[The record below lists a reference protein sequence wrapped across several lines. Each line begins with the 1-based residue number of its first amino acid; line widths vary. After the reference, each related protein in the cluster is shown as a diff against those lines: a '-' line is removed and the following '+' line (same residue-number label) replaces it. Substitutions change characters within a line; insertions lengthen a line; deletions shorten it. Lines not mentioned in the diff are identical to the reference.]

1 MGGFI
6 CRLRTIRTLVWYLQ
20 IASVAVACACGVAS
34 ASETA
39 SPSLA
44 PMLRRVVPTVV
55 SIAVRGRVEDD
66 ESLILTPGRH
76 AQASPSDLIPS
87 QVSVTAG
94 TGVITDAQN
103 GYILT
108 NNHVIE
114 GATSIKVTIAD
125 GATYNAEVVG
135 SDPQTDL
142 AVIRIEATGLNEA
155 QLGQSGSL
163 QVGDYVVAIGT
174 PFGLGKSVTFG
185 IVSALGRTGF
195 GLDSE
200 EGYIQT
206 DASINPGNSG
216 GALVDLDGK
225 VVGINTAILGPSG
238 ANIGIG
244 FAVPIDTAKAI
255 MRQLIEKGRIERGL
269 LGVQVQDNSAD
280 FGRALGVEIATGALV
295 SDVVAGAGGSKAGVM
310 VGDVIAAVNGTP
322 VATAGQLRARITA
335 LAPDTTVRLT
345 VMRPEGKVE
354 INATLSASLP
364 EAQAENP
371 EFVDGEGLLALV
383 TLQTLD
389 SASAAFGK
397 VQGGVVMAIS
407 DSSAAAVAGL
417 RPGDVITSVNRTK
430 TTTPQM
436 VVELTKA
443 VKDLLLLGIFR
454 DGHMSFLVIKR

>member
-1 MGGFI
+1 MRGFI
-6 CRLRTIRTLVWYLQ
+6 CRLRTIRALVWYLE
-20 IASVAVACACGVAS
+20 IASVAVVCGAAS
-34 ASETA
+34 ASEPA

-55 SIAVRGRVEDD
+55 SITVRGKHEDD
-66 ESLILTPGRH
+66 ESWILTPGRH
-76 AQASPSDLIPS
+76 AEGSPSDLIPS
-87 QVSVTAG
+87 QASVTAG

-142 AVIRIEATGLNEA
+142 AVIRIEAAGLNEA

-185 IVSALGRTGF
+185 IVSALGRTGL

-255 MRQLIEKGRIERGL
+255 MRQLIAKGRIERGL

-295 SDVVAGAGGSKAGVM
+295 NDVVAGAGGSNAGVM

-322 VATAGQLRARITA
+322 VSTAGQLRARITA
-335 LAPDTTVRLT
+335 LAPNTTVRLT
-345 VMRPEGKVE
+345 VMRPEGEVE
-354 INATLSASLP
+354 IHATLSASLP
-364 EAQAENP
+364 ETQAENP

-389 SASAAFGK
+389 SASDAFGK

-407 DSSAAAVAGL
+407 DSSVAAAAGL

-430 TTTPQM
+430 TPTPQM
-436 VVELTKA
+436 VVDLTKA
-443 VKDLLLLGIFR
+443 VNELLLLGVFR

>member
-1 MGGFI
+1 MGGLI
-6 CRLRTIRTLVWYLQ
+6 CRLRTIRALVWYLE
-20 IASVAVACACGVAS
+20 IASIAVACGCGVAS

-55 SIAVRGRVEDD
+55 SIAVRGKVEDD

-76 AQASPSDLIPS
+76 AEASPSDLIPS

-185 IVSALGRTGF
+185 IVSALGRTGL

-238 ANIGIG
+238 ANIGMG

-255 MRQLIEKGRIERGL
+255 MRQLVAKGRIERGL

-295 SDVVAGAGGSKAGVM
+295 SDVVSGAGGSKAGVM

-322 VATAGQLRARITA
+322 VSTAGQLRARITA

-345 VMRPEGKVE
+345 VMRPGGKVE

-389 SASAAFGK
+389 SASDAFGK

-407 DSSAAAVAGL
+407 DSSAAAAAGL